1 MAVTLI
7 ALDAELDRLR
17 ARLQQALGD
26 AYDVVTGTP
35 GPDTAVTVVP
45 ADVARIELLRV
56 RHPRA
61 FILVYDEGR
70 NEPAPYLEARA
81 DDYVAAASMAELA
94 ARIRAG
100 LRRLSWQR
108 AEH

>member
-17 ARLQQALGD
+17 ARLQQALGED
-26 AYDVVTGTP
+26 YDVVTGTP
-35 GPDTAVTVVP
+35 GPDAAVTVVP
-45 ADVARIELLRV
+45 ADVARIELLRAL
-56 RHPRA
+56 HPRT
-61 FILVYDEGR
+61 FIVVYDEGR

-81 DDYVAAASMAELA
+81 DDYIASASMPELA